1 MPLGIATLIAGALGI
16 FVGCWATAAFL
27 STERARNR
35 TTAVQGGEAEIST
48 DLLRALPQDFI
59 ILDREMTVEEA
70 STRAYAYGIVRN
82 QRVVRE
88 QFLEGIEH
96 VRTTGT
102 IYSGEIV
109 MSRSVLSEE
118 VETRL
123 TARFAPISAG
133 KILILFEDNTAALRL
148 EEMRR
153 DFTANVSHELK
164 TPIGAMSLL
173 AETIESSAED
183 TEAVRHFTH
192 ALKGEIN
199 RLSTLVLD
207 IIELS
212 RLQAGD
218 ALHTSELVDIDAVV
232 ADAASRMDI
241 EAGRRHITITTGGA
255 SGLCVYGDAALL
267 TTAVRNLLDNA
278 VRYSHEYSRV
288 NVGVSEAD
296 GLVHIAVV
304 DQGEGI
310 PVAVRERVFERFYRG
325 DTARSRDSGGSGLGL
340 AIVKHVAA
348 DHGGRVKLWSAPGR
362 GSTFTILLPQARPT
376 DSAPRRADGR
386 FDADRALESARNTPE
401 GEKDEPSLKRQ
412 ALQHRLTASH
422 NENTQSE

>member
-1 MPLGIATLIAGALGI
+1 M
-16 FVGCWATAAFL
+16 
-27 STERARNR
+27 R
-35 TTAVQGGEAEIST
+35 
-48 DLLRALPQDFI
+48 D
-59 ILDREMTVEEA
+59 
-70 STRAYAYGIVRN
+70 

-88 QFLEGIEH
+88 QFREGIEH

-102 IYSGEIV
+102 IFSCEIT
-109 MSRSVLSEE
+109 MSRSVLNEE

-123 TARFAPISAG
+123 SARFAPMNAG
-133 KILILFEDNTAALRL
+133 RILILFQDDTAALRL

-153 DFTANVSHELK
+153 DFTANVSYELK

-173 AETIESSAED
+173 AETIETSAED

-199 RLSTLVLD
+199 RLSTLVFD

-218 ALHTSELVDIDAVV
+218 ALHTSELVDIDGVV
-232 ADAASRMDI
+232 ADAASRMQI
-241 EAGRRHITITTGGA
+241 EAERRHITISTGGTR
-255 SGLCVYGDAALL
+255 GLRVYGDAALL

-278 VRYSHEYSRV
+278 VRYSREYSRV

-310 PVAVRERVFERFYRG
+310 PLAVRERVFERFYRG
-325 DTARSRDSGGSGLGL
+325 DSARSRESGGSGLGL

-348 DHGGRVKLWSAPGR
+348 DHGGRVKLWSSPGR
-362 GSTFTILLPQARPT
+362 GSTFTILLPQARLEAYT
-376 DSAPRRADGR
+376 HSGDDDGEGEGR
-386 FDADRALESARNTPE
+386 FGATHAPEGSHEVATPE
-401 GEKDEPSLKRQ
+401 EAART
-412 ALQHRLTASH
+412 LTTKE
-422 NENTQSE
+422 ENNAEDSRG